1 MSVSGLGV
9 CCLSRGE
16 VLEVEIERRRRQRR
30 WECRSRCEKRHFL
43 RCHLWIKTNILPRQ
57 ARDKC
62 RESTQKRVAAFF
74 PQDLM
79 GMVTTL
85 RKLGMEEMEAAA
97 AAGAVRQQKET
108 FLVPAARFWDMHH
121 INICMKENVCQDR
134 LGTNVGKVQLSFL
147 PQGGGPSSS
156 SSSLTSTASR
166 EAPHPQQLCSICLGK
181 PAKLSLSLTHTHT
194 HARARALRL
203 HCTVLYC

>member
-1 MSVSGLGV
+1 VRARVVILMSVSGLGV

-62 RESTQKRVAAFF
+62 RESTQNRVAAFF

-85 RKLGMEEMEAAA
+85 RKLGTEEMEAAA

-108 FLVPAARFWDMHH
+108 FLVPAARFW
-121 INICMKENVCQDR
+121 VC
-134 LGTNVGKVQLSFL
+134 
-147 PQGGGPSSS
+147 
-156 SSSLTSTASR
+156 
-166 EAPHPQQLCSICLGK
+166 II
-181 PAKLSLSLTHTHT
+181 
-194 HARARALRL
+194 
-203 HCTVLYC
+203 